1 MSEITNVTPAEEQVP
16 FSQRLKSFM
25 INYSVTILFVI
36 LGVVGAWLSGLPPF
50 FLVNEL
56 LTRITR
62 NSFLV
67 LSLLIPVLAGMG
79 LNFSITIGA
88 MAGQMAIVL
97 VTHWGI
103 GGFPGF
109 MLAVA
114 IAAPFAIIFGI
125 LTGRLLNKTRG
136 QEMIASMIT
145 GFFANGIY
153 QFIFLF
159 ALGTIIPFSDPN
171 MMMSGGVGIRNTVDL
186 SGDTGI
192 KYALDGL
199 VKWPFFYVLMAGC
212 ALGIIYYIQKLYV
225 NKSLHLT
232 VSDKRKGMFAMVLC
246 VLGVAVSA
254 WIMFAP
260 ALPMQVAMMK
270 NLKLPVITALVI
282 VGLCIFNIV
291 IVRTKL
297 GQDFRTVGQDQHIA
311 QVAGIHVDKVRV
323 IAITISMVLASWGQ
337 IIFLQNMSVLNTY
350 GSHVQIGMFSVA
362 ALLIGGASVSRA
374 TVGQA
379 ILGVILFHTLFI
391 VSPKA
396 GQNMFGDAQI
406 GEFFRA
412 FVAYGVIGV
421 SLGLHAMRKVHEAK
435 KG

>member
-1 MSEITNVTPAEEQVP
+1 MSQDTTMTPAVQTESLGSR
-16 FSQRLKSFM
+16 FKSFL

-36 LGVVGAWLSGLPPF
+36 LGIVGAWLSGLPIF
-50 FLVNEL
+50 FLVSEL

-88 MAGQMAIVL
+88 MAGQLAIVL
-97 VTHWGI
+97 VTHWGV

-109 MLAVA
+109 LLAAA
-114 IAAPFAIIFGI
+114 ISAPFAIVFGI
-125 LTGRLLNKTRG
+125 FTGKLLNKTRG

-159 ALGTIIPFSDPN
+159 ALGTIIPFTDAA
-171 MMMSGGVGIRNTVDL
+171 MMMSSGVGIRNTVDL
-186 SGDTGI
+186 SGDKGI

-199 VKWPFFYVLMAGC
+199 AKWPFFYVLLAGC
-212 ALGIIYYIQKLYV
+212 AIGIVYYVLKLFV
-225 NKSLHLT
+225 NKGTHLT
-232 VSDKRKGMFAMVLC
+232 DSDKRKGYLSMALC
-246 VLGVAVSA
+246 IAGVAVSA
-254 WIMFAP
+254 WIMFSTS
-260 ALPMQVAMMK
+260 LPLQIAMLK
-270 NLKLPVITALVI
+270 NLKLPMVTSLVI
-282 VGLCIFNIV
+282 IALCMFNIV

-311 QVAGIHVDKVRV
+311 QVSGIHVDKIRI

-337 IIFLQNMSVLNTY
+337 LIFLQNMSVLNTY

-396 GQNMFGDAQI
+396 GQNLFGDAQI

-421 SLGLHAMRKVHEAK
+421 SLGLHAMRKYHEAK
-435 KG
+435 KR

>member
-1 MSEITNVTPAEEQVP
+1 MSQNTTVTPALET
-16 FSQRLKSFM
+16 KSFGQQFKSFL
-25 INYSVTILFVI
+25 IQYSVTILFVI
-36 LGVVGAWLSGLPPF
+36 LGILGAWLSQLPLF
-50 FLVNEL
+50 FLVSEL

-88 MAGQMAIVL
+88 MAGQLAIIL
-97 VTHWGI
+97 ITHWGI
-103 GGFPGF
+103 GGISGF
-109 MLAVA
+109 MAAAA
-114 IAAPFAIIFGI
+114 IAMPFAIVFGI

-159 ALGTIIPFSDPN
+159 ALGTIIPFTDPV
-171 MMMSGGVGIRNTVDL
+171 MMMSSGVGIRNTVDL
-186 SGDTGI
+186 SGDNGI

-199 VKWPFFYVLMAGC
+199 AKWPFFYVLLAGC
-212 ALGIIYYIQKLYV
+212 ALGIVFYVYKLFV
-225 NKSLHLT
+225 NKTLNLT
-232 VSDKRKGMFAMVLC
+232 DSDKRKGLFSMGLC
-246 VLGVAVSA
+246 AAGVAISS
-254 WIMFAP
+254 WIMFSAN
-260 ALPMQVAMMK
+260 LPLQVAMMK
-270 NLKLPVITALVI
+270 NLKLPIVTSLVI
-282 VGLCIFNIV
+282 IALCVFNII

-297 GQDFRTVGQDQHIA
+297 GQDFRTVGHDQHIA
-311 QVAGIHVDKVRV
+311 QVSGIHVDKVRI
-323 IAITISMVLASWGQ
+323 IAITISMVLAAWGQ

-396 GQNMFGDAQI
+396 GQNLFGDAQI

-421 SLGLHAMRKVHEAK
+421 SLGLHAMRKYHEAK
-435 KG
+435 K

>member
-1 MSEITNVTPAEEQVP
+1 MSEITNVSPAVEEIP
-16 FSQRLKSFM
+16 FSRKIKNFM

-50 FLVNEL
+50 FLLNEL

-97 VTHWGI
+97 VSHWGI

-109 MLAVA
+109 LLAVA
-114 IAAPFAIIFGI
+114 IAAPFGIVFGI

-159 ALGTIIPFSDPN
+159 ALGTIIPFSDPK

-186 SGDTGI
+186 SGDAGI

-212 ALGIIYYIQKLYV
+212 ALGALYFIK
-225 NKSLHLT
+225 KS
-232 VSDKRKGMFAMVLC
+232 
-246 VLGVAVSA
+246 
-254 WIMFAP
+254 I
-260 ALPMQVAMMK
+260 
-270 NLKLPVITALVI
+270 
-282 VGLCIFNIV
+282 
-291 IVRTKL
+291 
-297 GQDFRTVGQDQHIA
+297 
-311 QVAGIHVDKVRV
+311 
-323 IAITISMVLASWGQ
+323 
-337 IIFLQNMSVLNTY
+337 
-350 GSHVQIGMFSVA
+350 
-362 ALLIGGASVSRA
+362 
-374 TVGQA
+374 
-379 ILGVILFHTLFI
+379 
-391 VSPKA
+391 
-396 GQNMFGDAQI
+396 
-406 GEFFRA
+406 
-412 FVAYGVIGV
+412 
-421 SLGLHAMRKVHEAK
+421 
-435 KG
+435 

>member
-1 MSEITNVTPAEEQVP
+1 MSEINNVSPAIDAIP
-16 FSQRLKSFM
+16 FSKRIKNFM

-50 FLVNEL
+50 FLLNEL

-88 MAGQMAIVL
+88 MAGQLAIVL
-97 VTHWGI
+97 VSHWGI

-109 MLAVA
+109 LLAVA
-114 IAAPFAIIFGI
+114 IAAPFGIIFGI

-159 ALGTIIPFSDPN
+159 ALGTIIPFSDPK

-186 SGDTGI
+186 SGESGI

-212 ALGIIYYIQKLYV
+212 GLGALYFIKKLYLTRDLQHMAMEKR
-225 NKSLHLT
+225 KSLAAL
-232 VSDKRKGMFAMVLC
+232 VLCILGVGVASWVMFAKN
-246 VLGVAVSA
+246 
-254 WIMFAP
+254 
-260 ALPMQVAMMK
+260 LPMQVAMMK
-270 NLKLPVITALVI
+270 NLQLPVITALVI
-282 VGLCIFNIV
+282 IGLCIFNIV

-311 QVAGIHVDKVRV
+311 QVAGIHVDKVRI
-323 IAITISMVLASWGQ
+323 IAITISMVLAAWGQ

-421 SLGLHAMRKVHEAK
+421 SLGLHAVRKMHEAK

>member
-1 MSEITNVTPAEEQVP
+1 MSEITNVTPAKDDIP
-16 FSQRLKSFM
+16 FSSKLKNFL
-25 INYSVTILFVI
+25 IQYNVTILFVI
-36 LGVVGAWLSGLPPF
+36 IGLFGAYISGLPVF

-88 MAGQMAIVL
+88 MAGQIAIIL
-97 VTHWGI
+97 VSHWGI

-114 IAAPFAIIFGI
+114 IAAPFAVIFGI

-159 ALGTIIPFSDPN
+159 ALGTIIPFSNPV

-186 SGDTGI
+186 SGEGGI

-199 VKWPFFYVLMAGC
+199 VKWPFFYVLIGGC
-212 ALGIIYYIQKLYV
+212 AIGVIYYIQKLYV
-225 NKSLHLT
+225 NKKLHLT
-232 VSDKRKGMFAMVLC
+232 PVERRKGMFGMILC
-246 VLGVAVSA
+246 ILGIAVGA
-254 WIMFAP
+254 WIMFVP
-260 ALPMQVAMMK
+260 GIPMQVAMLK
-270 NLKLPVITALVI
+270 NLKLPVITSLV
-282 VGLCIFNIV
+282 VLALCIFNVV

-311 QVAGIHVDKVRV
+311 QVAGIHVDKVRI

-337 IIFLQNMSVLNTY
+337 IIFLQNMTVLNTY
-350 GSHVQIGMFSVA
+350 GSHVQIGLFSVA

-396 GQNMFGDAQI
+396 GQVMFGDAQI

-421 SLGLHAMRKVHEAK
+421 SLGLHAMRKIHEAK
-435 KG
+435 QR

>member
-1 MSEITNVTPAEEQVP
+1 MSEITNVSPATEAP

-36 LGVVGAWLSGLPPF
+36 IGVFGAWISGLPVF

-88 MAGQMAIVL
+88 MAGQIAIVL

-114 IAAPFAIIFGI
+114 IAAPFAIFFGI

-159 ALGTIIPFSDPN
+159 ALGTLIPFKDEK

-199 VKWPFFYVLMAGC
+199 VKWPFFYVLAAGC
-212 ALGIIYYIQKLYV
+212 ALGIIFFVQKLYL
-225 NKSLHLT
+225 NKTIHLT
-232 VSDKRKGMFAMVLC
+232 DGDRRKGIFNMILC
-246 VLGVAVSA
+246 GLGVAVSI
-254 WIMFAP
+254 WIMFSP
-260 ALPMQVAMMK
+260 TLPMQVAMMK
-270 NLKLPVITALVI
+270 NLKLPVITSLAI
-282 VGLCIFNIV
+282 IGLCIFNVI

-311 QVAGIHVDKVRV
+311 QVAGIHVDKVRI

-396 GQNMFGDAQI
+396 GQVMFGDAQI

-421 SLGLHAMRKVHEAK
+421 SLGLHAVRKVHAAK
-435 KG
+435 KE

>member
-1 MSEITNVTPAEEQVP
+1 MSEITNVTPAVEEKP
-16 FSQRLKSFM
+16 FSHRLKGFF

-36 LGVVGAWLSGLPPF
+36 IGIVGIWLSELPAF
-50 FLVNEL
+50 FLVSEL

-67 LSLLIPVLAGMG
+67 LALLIPVLAGMG

-97 VTHWGI
+97 VSHWGV

-109 MLAVA
+109 LLCVIISAPIA
-114 IAAPFAIIFGI
+114 ILFGI
-125 LTGRLLNKTRG
+125 MTGRLLNKTRG
-136 QEMIASMIT
+136 QEMIASMMA
-145 GFFANGIY
+145 GFFANGVY

-159 ALGTIIPFSDPN
+159 ALGTIIPFYDKR
-171 MMMSGGVGIRNTVDL
+171 MTLSGGIGIRNTVDL
-186 SGDTGI
+186 SGEGGI

-199 VKWPFFYVLMAGC
+199 IKWPFFYVLMAGC
-212 ALGIIYYIQKLYV
+212 ILGIIYFIMKLNKMKTV
-225 NKSLHLT
+225 QVSAIEKNKSYL
-232 VSDKRKGMFAMVLC
+232 SIVLC
-246 VLGVAVSA
+246 GIGIAISA
-254 WIMFAP
+254 WIMFSP
-260 ALPMQVAMMK
+260 VVPMQVKMMRM
-270 NLKLPVITALVI
+270 LKLPVITSLV
-282 VGLCIFNIV
+282 VLGLCLFNIV

-311 QVAGIHVDKVRV
+311 QVSGIHVDKVRV
-323 IAITISMVLASWGQ
+323 IAVTISILLAAWGQ
-337 IIFLQNMSVLNTY
+337 LIFLQNMSVLNTY
-350 GSHVQIGMFSVA
+350 GSHVQIGMFSIA
-362 ALLIGGASVSRA
+362 ALLVGGASVSRA

-396 GQNMFGDAQI
+396 GQNLFGDAQI

-421 SLGLHAMRKVHEAK
+421 SLGLHAIRKVHEAK
-435 KG
+435 RG

>member
-1 MSEITNVTPAEEQVP
+1 MSEITKISPAEQQIP
-16 FSQRLKSFM
+16 FSQRLKSFL

-36 LGVVGAWLSGLPPF
+36 LGVLGAWLSGLPVF

-88 MAGQMAIVL
+88 MAGQLAIIL
-97 VTHWGI
+97 VSHWGI
-103 GGFPGF
+103 GGFTGF
-109 MLAVA
+109 MVAVA
-114 IAAPFAIIFGI
+114 IAAPFAVIFGI

-153 QFIFLF
+153 QFVFLF
-159 ALGTIIPFSDPN
+159 ALGSLIPFTDPR

-186 SGDTGI
+186 SGEHGI

-199 VKWPFFYVLMAGC
+199 AKWPFFYVLMAGC
-212 ALGIIYYIQKLYV
+212 AIGIIYFVQKTYL
-225 NKSLHLT
+225 NKSQHIT
-232 VSDKRKGMFAMVLC
+232 VADSHKGLFGIVLC
-246 VLGVAVSA
+246 LLGIGVGA
-254 WIMFAP
+254 WIMFSP
-260 ALPMQVAMMK
+260 SLPMQVAMMK
-270 NLKLPVITALVI
+270 NLKLPIVTSLVI
-282 VGLCIFNIV
+282 IALCIFNVI

-311 QVAGIHVDKVRV
+311 QVAGIHVDKVRI

-396 GQNMFGDAQI
+396 GQNLFGDAQI

-435 KG
+435 KE